1 MEVIEAVKTR
11 RSIRQYLADDI
22 SQDDLETVLEAARW
36 SPSWA
41 NTQCA
46 RFVVVRDKEIKIKL
60 AASLHKGNPAIEA
73 MNQAP
78 IIIVV
83 CAELGKSG
91 YHGGGNV
98 TNRDNWKV
106 SITGKGDWY
115 MFDTGLAMQNMA
127 LAAHA
132 LGLGTVFI
140 GGFNPWEV
148 AEILSVPRGVEV
160 VAMTPLGYPAK
171 EAEQSCRLALS
182 EIVFRDSYGKGLIR

>member
-1 MEVIEAVKTR
+1 MEVIESIRTR
-11 RSIRQYLADDI
+11 RSIRQYLPDDVLEH
-22 SQDDLETVLEAARW
+22 DLETVLEAARW
-36 SPSWA
+36 APSWA

-46 RFVVVRDKEIKIKL
+46 RFVVIRDKEIKIKL
-60 AASLHKGNPAIEA
+60 AASLHMGNPATEA

-78 IIIVV
+78 IIVVV

-91 YHGGGNV
+91 FHGGGNV
-98 TNRDNWKV
+98 TNRDDWKV

-115 MFDTGLAMQNMA
+115 MFDTALAMQNMA

-132 LGLGTVFI
+132 VGLGTVFV

-148 AEILSVPRGVEV
+148 AGILNVPRGVEV

-171 EAEQSCRLALS
+171 EAKQPSRLGIS
-182 EIVFRDSYGKGLIR
+182 EIVFRDSYGER

>member
-1 MEVIEAVKTR
+1 VEVIEAIKTR
-11 RSIRQYLADDI
+11 RSIRQYLPDDV
-22 SQDDLETVLEAARW
+22 SEDDLEAVLEAARW

-46 RFVVVRDKEIKIKL
+46 RFVVVREKDIKIKL
-60 AASLHKGNPAIEA
+60 AASLHTGNPAIEA

-78 IIIVV
+78 TIIVV

-91 YHGGGNV
+91 FHGGGNV
-98 TNRDNWKV
+98 TNRDDWKV

-115 MFDTGLAMQNMA
+115 MFDTALAMQSMA

-132 LGLGTVFI
+132 VGLGTVFI

-148 AEILSVPRGVEV
+148 AKILNVPRGVEV

-171 EAEQSCRLALS
+171 GTKQSSRCDLS
-182 EIVFRDSYGKGLIR
+182 EIVFRDNYGKRFI